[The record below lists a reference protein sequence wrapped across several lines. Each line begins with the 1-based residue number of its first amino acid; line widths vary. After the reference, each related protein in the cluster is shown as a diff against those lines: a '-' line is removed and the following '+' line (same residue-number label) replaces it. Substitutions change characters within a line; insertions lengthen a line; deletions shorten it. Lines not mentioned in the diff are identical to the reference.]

1 MKGLNLKKILALV
14 LALVCAFAL
23 AACSKVENQDDVA
36 VELKN
41 EDIVLNFGDKVVN
54 YEEFRYFYLNTK
66 LSMDNGD
73 ETYWTT
79 NPDAEA
85 KLKEDVLY
93 SISQL
98 YAIEAAAAENG
109 VTLSDEAKAETQAL
123 VDSYLEAYGEEE
135 FGTMLEDSYFTLDLF
150 KRISDVISLESELYE
165 YVIENDVLGKESEV
179 KAKLNSDEYVR
190 VMHILYADE
199 ATAQGILEEAKNATD
214 EEFYNLAQSAEDS
227 GMIGN
232 TEGYCFTYGM
242 MVEPFEEASFE
253 LEVGETSDLVKSDY
267 GYHIIRR
274 LEKSEDYINKNY
286 AALASDY
293 LQTDFF
299 NYIDEFAKKYTDEVK
314 LTEIYDKITVKTA
327 K

>member
-14 LALVCAFAL
+14 LAMVCVASL
-23 AACSKVENQDDVA
+23 AACVKTEQGETVEIN
-36 VELKN
+36 N
-41 EDIVLNFGDKVVN
+41 EDIVLNFGDNAVN
-54 YEEFRYFYLNTK
+54 YEEYRYFYLNTK

-123 VDSYLEAYGEEE
+123 VDSYIEAYGEEE
-135 FGTMLEDSYFTLDLF
+135 FGTMLEQSYFTLDLF

-179 KAKLNSDEYVR
+179 KEKLNSDEYVR

-242 MVEPFEEASFE
+242 MVESFEEASFA
-253 LEVGETSDLVKSDY
+253 LEVGETSDLVQSDY

-286 AALASDY
+286 VALASDY
-293 LQTDFF
+293 LQADFY
-299 NYIDEFAKKYTDEVK
+299 NYIDEFAKKYTEEVK
-314 LTEIYDKITVKTA
+314 LTEIYDKITVSTA

>member
-1 MKGLNLKKILALV
+1 M
-14 LALVCAFAL
+14 
-23 AACSKVENQDDVA
+23 
-36 VELKN
+36 
-41 EDIVLNFGDKVVN
+41 NFGDDTVN
-54 YEEFRYFYLNTK
+54 YEEYRYFYLNTK
-66 LSMDNGD
+66 LGMDNGD
-73 ETYWTT
+73 ESYWTT
-79 NPDAEA
+79 NADAEA

-109 VTLSDEAKAETQAL
+109 VTLSDEAKAETQSL
-123 VDSYLEAYGEEE
+123 VDSYLDAYGEEE
-135 FGTMLEDSYFTLDLF
+135 FGKMLEQSYFTRDLF
-150 KRISDVISLESELYE
+150 ERISNVIALETELYQ

-199 ATAQGILEEAKNATD
+199 ATAQGILEEAKTATD
-214 EEFYNLAQSAEDS
+214 DEFYALAQEAEDG

-232 TEGYCFTYGM
+232 TEGYCFTYDM
-242 MVEPFEEASFE
+242 MVEPFEKASFE

-286 AALASDY
+286 VALATDY
-293 LQTDFF
+293 LQADFY
-299 NYIDEFAKKYTDEVK
+299 NYVDEFAKKYADEAVF
-314 LTEIYDKITVKTA
+314 TEIYDKITVA
-327 K
+327 NAQ